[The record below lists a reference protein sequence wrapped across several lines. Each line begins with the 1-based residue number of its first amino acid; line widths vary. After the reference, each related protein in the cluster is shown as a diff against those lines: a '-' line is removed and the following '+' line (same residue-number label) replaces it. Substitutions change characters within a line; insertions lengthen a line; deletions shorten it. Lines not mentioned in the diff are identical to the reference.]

1 MTRKLLRH
9 IVTIATGLSLAATM
23 FLGVGWWRRSEDAK
37 WCRQAA
43 ASGMVAGHR
52 PFDPDLLDDLRSAC
66 TVQRERQRRIFGAV
80 WRSGGSE
87 TARCGF
93 ELARMQL
100 TSYQDPNAYRAILEG
115 YVIDDVDFDAS
126 NREDQDRFVNACLF
140 AGQHE
145 AG

>member
-1 MTRKLLRH
+1 MIRKLLRH
-9 IVTIATGLSLAATM
+9 TVTIVTGLSLAATM
-23 FLGVGWWRRSEDAK
+23 FLGLGWWRRSEDAK

-43 ASGMVAGHR
+43 ASGMAGDHTS
-52 PFDPDLLDDLRSAC
+52 DSGLLDEVRSAC
-66 TVQRERQRRIFGAV
+66 AVQRERQRRIFGAV

-126 NREDQDRFVNACLF
+126 NREDQDRFVNACLS